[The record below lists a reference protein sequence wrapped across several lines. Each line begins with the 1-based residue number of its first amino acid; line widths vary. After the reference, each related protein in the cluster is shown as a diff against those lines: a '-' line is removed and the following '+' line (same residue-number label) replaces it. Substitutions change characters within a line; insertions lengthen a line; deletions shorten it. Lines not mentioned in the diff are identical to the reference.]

1 MLLRIHARARKP
13 VLCRSERGAGREAR
27 CFRASTHALRCI
39 SMAASDLGPKALNV
53 AALNDLCHL
62 CPPWT
67 QAGCA
72 LNAVS
77 REVSKLAA
85 DVRRR
90 RRRKLLAL
98 RNEIRRHTFVTLRNT
113 TQSATCWF
121 KIHGVR
127 DETVAACADI
137 IHAKSHFRAFVEF
150 TCRCNAGHSRER
162 REGLGQ
168 APLLRLHVPSR
179 RVGGEVRPVERR
191 RRHVPRMLGRRLY
204 DVRKVRL
211 AGTMY

>member
-1 MLLRIHARARKP
+1 MRTRRIWGGSLPRKQGIFPFDISSCKLLFGRFTTCFYAFTRAPENPFCAALTELSARRRAL
-13 VLCRSERGAGREAR
+13 V
-27 CFRASTHALRCI
+27 RASTHALRCI

-62 CPPWT
+62 CPTWT

-85 DVRRR
+85 NVRRR

-98 RNEIRRHTFVTLRNT
+98 RNEIRRHTFVTLRT
-113 TQSATCWF
+113 VKGECSCWW

-127 DETVAACADI
+127 DETVAVCAEI
-137 IHAKSHFRAFVEF
+137 IHVKSHFRA
-150 TCRCNAGHSRER
+150 
-162 REGLGQ
+162 
-168 APLLRLHVPSR
+168 
-179 RVGGEVRPVERR
+179 
-191 RRHVPRMLGRRLY
+191 
-204 DVRKVRL
+204 
-211 AGTMY
+211 

>member
-1 MLLRIHARARKP
+1 MGTRRIWGGSLPQRQGIFPFDISSCKLLFGRFTTCFLHSRARPKTRF
-13 VLCRSERGAGREAR
+13 VQLESERAPQSA
-27 CFRASTHALRCI
+27 CFRDSTHALRCI

-62 CPPWT
+62 CPTWT

-98 RNEIRRHTFVTLRNT
+98 RNEIRRHTFVTLRINHGEC
-113 TQSATCWF
+113 SCWW

-127 DETVAACADI
+127 DETVAVCAEI
-137 IHAKSHFRAFVEF
+137 IHVKSHFRA
-150 TCRCNAGHSRER
+150 
-162 REGLGQ
+162 
-168 APLLRLHVPSR
+168 
-179 RVGGEVRPVERR
+179 
-191 RRHVPRMLGRRLY
+191 
-204 DVRKVRL
+204 
-211 AGTMY
+211 

>member
-1 MLLRIHARARKP
+1 MLLRFGGARKP
-13 VLCRSERGAGREAR
+13 VLRRKELARGGRETH
-27 CFRASTHALRCI
+27 CLRASTHARRCI

-85 DVRRR
+85 DARRR

-98 RNEIRRHTFVTLRNT
+98 RNEIRRHTFVTLRNC
-113 TQSATCWF
+113 TQVPSRWF

-127 DETVAACADI
+127 EETVAVSAQ
-137 IHAKSHFRAFVEF
+137 KSV
-150 TCRCNAGHSRER
+150 
-162 REGLGQ
+162 
-168 APLLRLHVPSR
+168 VPSR
-179 RVGGEVRPVERR
+179 IVDARR
-191 RRHVPRMLGRRLY
+191 SFSRASRCVTTRAASVSSCCLSTSGRRSS
-204 DVRKVRL
+204 
-211 AGTMY
+211 

>member
-1 MLLRIHARARKP
+1 
-13 VLCRSERGAGREAR
+13 
-27 CFRASTHALRCI
+27 
-39 SMAASDLGPKALNV
+39 MAASDLGQKALRV

-98 RNEIRRHTFVTLRNT
+98 RNEIRRHTFVTLRNC
-113 TQSATCWF
+113 TQVPSRWF

-127 DETVAACADI
+127 EETVILESIEMRYDKSRFCVVMLPLDEWE
-137 IHAKSHFRAFVEF
+137 AKFEEWNDSLSENDTDCMECWYRGFSQYARDE
-150 TCRCNAGHSRER
+150 SDDDDD
-162 REGLGQ
+162 GLG
-168 APLLRLHVPSR
+168 H
-179 RVGGEVRPVERR
+179 
-191 RRHVPRMLGRRLY
+191 
-204 DVRKVRL
+204 
-211 AGTMY
+211 

>member
-1 MLLRIHARARKP
+1 
-13 VLCRSERGAGREAR
+13 
-27 CFRASTHALRCI
+27 
-39 SMAASDLGPKALNV
+39 MAASDLGPKALNV

-72 LNAVS
+72 LTAVS

-85 DVRRR
+85 AARRR

-127 DETVAACADI
+127 DETVAVCAEI
-137 IHAKSHFRAFVEF
+137 IHVKSHFRA
-150 TCRCNAGHSRER
+150 
-162 REGLGQ
+162 
-168 APLLRLHVPSR
+168 
-179 RVGGEVRPVERR
+179 
-191 RRHVPRMLGRRLY
+191 
-204 DVRKVRL
+204 
-211 AGTMY
+211 

>member
-1 MLLRIHARARKP
+1 M
-13 VLCRSERGAGREAR
+13 
-27 CFRASTHALRCI
+27 
-39 SMAASDLGPKALNV
+39 NV

-72 LNAVS
+72 INAVS

-85 DVRRR
+85 DARRR

-127 DETVAACADI
+127 DETVAACADT
-137 IHAKSHFRAFVEF
+137 IHAKSHFARLLNLPVDATQVVLESLEKDWNKHRFCVYMCPLDEWEAKF
-150 TCRCNAGHSRER
+150 DEWNDDEDHR
-162 REGLGQ
+162 RSICQDCWDDGFMMYGT
-168 APLLRLHVPSR
+168 
-179 RVGGEVRPVERR
+179 
-191 RRHVPRMLGRRLY
+191 Y
-204 DVRKVRL
+204 D
-211 AGTMY
+211 AH

>member
-1 MLLRIHARARKP
+1 MRTRRIWGGSPPAKRETLVSDISSCKLLFGRFTTCFLHSRARPKTRF
-13 VLCRSERGAGREAR
+13 VQLESERAPQSA
-27 CFRASTHALRCI
+27 CFRDSTHALRCI

-72 LNAVS
+72 INAVS

-98 RNEIRRHTFVTLRNT
+98 RNEIRRHTFVTLRT
-113 TQSATCWF
+113 VKGECSCWW

-127 DETVAACADI
+127 DETVAVCAEI
-137 IHAKSHFRAFVEF
+137 IHVKSHFRA
-150 TCRCNAGHSRER
+150 
-162 REGLGQ
+162 
-168 APLLRLHVPSR
+168 
-179 RVGGEVRPVERR
+179 
-191 RRHVPRMLGRRLY
+191 
-204 DVRKVRL
+204 
-211 AGTMY
+211 

>member
-1 MLLRIHARARKP
+1 MQQPLP
-13 VLCRSERGAGREAR
+13 SVLQTASSWRGGREAR
-27 CFRASTHALRCI
+27 CFRASAHAWRCH

-62 CPPWT
+62 CPTWT

-85 DVRRR
+85 NVRRR

-98 RNEIRRHTFVTLRNT
+98 RNEIRRHTFVTLRT
-113 TQSATCWF
+113 VKGECSCWW

-127 DETVAACADI
+127 DETVAVCAEI
-137 IHAKSHFRAFVEF
+137 IHVKSHFSRVSQDF
-150 TCRCNAGHSRER
+150 TRSVQRRSFSSAWRC
-162 REGLGQ
+162 
-168 APLLRLHVPSR
+168 V
-179 RVGGEVRPVERR
+179 
-191 RRHVPRMLGRRLY
+191 MT
-204 DVRKVRL
+204 
-211 AGTMY
+211 GTASASSWCL